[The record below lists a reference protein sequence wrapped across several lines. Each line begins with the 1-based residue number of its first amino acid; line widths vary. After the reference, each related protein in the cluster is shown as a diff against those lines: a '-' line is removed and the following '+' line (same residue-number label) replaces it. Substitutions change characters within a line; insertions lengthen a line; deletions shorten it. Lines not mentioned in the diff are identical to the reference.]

1 MMLITKD
8 LAKRLPP
15 LYTTENDPDPVVQC
29 KFFYPD
35 FHWTWYGIEFD
46 GEDLFFGFVDGDFA
60 ELGYFSLK
68 ELKANR
74 GLMGLPIERDRSFEP
89 CPLSVLR
96 AQIQR

>member
-1 MMLITKD
+1 MSRKRTRPVRRRVVGKVPQGNS
-8 LAKRLPP
+8 LAI
-15 LYTTENDPDPVVQC
+15 
-29 KFFYPD
+29 YP
-35 FHWTWYGIEFD
+35 TGIEFD

-74 GLMGLPIERDRSFEP
+74 GLLGLPIERDRSFEP